1 MARLIPITAYAKDST
16 SYVSASPMAL
26 STDSIVVVQNASQA
40 NKKSNPAASG
50 SINSRIVVND
60 KFNNSGEDHSYLVGE
75 TIATLVT
82 ASA

>member
-1 MARLIPITAYAKDST
+1 MARLISATVYAHDS
-16 SYVSASPMAL
+16 SVYASASPMAIG
-26 STDSIVVVQNASQA
+26 TDSIIVVQNASAA

-50 SINSRIVVND
+50 SINSRIVTNSLL
-60 KFNNSGEDHSYLVGE
+60 NNEGQQHVYLVGE

>member
-1 MARLIPITAYAKDST
+1 MARLVLATVYAKDSS
-16 SYVSASPMAL
+16 SYVSASPMAINA
-26 STDSIVVVQNASQA
+26 DRIIVVQNASQA

-60 KFNNSGEDHSYLVGE
+60 EFNNAGEDHSYLVGE
-75 TIATLVT
+75 TIATLIT

>member
-1 MARLIPITAYAKDST
+1 MARLIAITAYAKDSA

-60 KFNNSGEDHSYLVGE
+60 KFNNAGEDHSYLVGE
-75 TIATLVT
+75 SIATLVT